1 MSADASVS
9 AETIAAEIA
18 DLHRFFVDWVT
29 GALPASEAAFA
40 SGFLSRMDPVFRCIE
55 PDGAVVSLQELAP
68 SVRRAHGKNPAFRTS
83 LHEVSLC
90 AVTPELVVAT
100 YEERQQNALSA
111 SSPDNTRRAT
121 AVFRVDSSAPRGL
134 RWLHVQETLLPE

>member
-1 MSADASVS
+1 MSADAPDLSV
-9 AETIAAEIA
+9 TVTAEIA

-29 GALPASEAAFA
+29 GTLPASEPAFEG
-40 SGFLSRMDPVFRCIE
+40 GFLSRMDPAFRCIE

-68 SVRRAHGKNPAFRTS
+68 SVRRAHGKNPAFSTS
-83 LHEVSLC
+83 IHGVILC
-90 AVTPELVVAT
+90 ATSAELVVAT

-121 AVFRVDSSAPRGL
+121 AVFRVDPSAPRGL
-134 RWLHVQETLLPE
+134 RWLHVQETLLPG

>member
-1 MSADASVS
+1 MSAEAPDLSATVS
-9 AETIAAEIA
+9 AEIA

-40 SGFLSRMDPVFRCIE
+40 AGFLSRMDSAFRCIE
-55 PDGAVVSLQELAP
+55 PDGAVVSLQDLAP
-68 SVRRAHGKNPAFRTS
+68 SVRRAWGKNPAFSTS
-83 LHEVSLC
+83 IHGVVLC
-90 AVTPELVVAT
+90 AATAELVVAT

-134 RWLHVQETLLPE
+134 RWLHVQETLLPG